1 MNTVSIDWESEIVDL
16 LAELTSVQDELLEAL
31 SAKRDC
37 LARHDLE
44 GMAALDQREEQVRL
58 RLEAC
63 HDRRQQLLSAA
74 RQRSLPSESL
84 GGLANSA
91 IIAGREKLAKGVKET
106 SARMR
111 LLQHECLT
119 NWVVAQRSLLHYAQM
134 LEILATGGRSHPTYK
149 DKEQTAPAAAGGLLV
164 DQEA

>member
-1 MNTVSIDWESEIVDL
+1 MTTAAIDWEAEIVAL
-16 LAELTSVQDELLEAL
+16 LGELTSVQDELFEAL

-37 LARHDLE
+37 MARRDFE
-44 GMAALDQREEQVRL
+44 GIVPLDEREEQVRC

-63 HDRRQQLLSAA
+63 QQRRQQLLSAA
-74 RQRSLPSESL
+74 RQRNLPSDSL

-91 IIAGREKLAKGVKET
+91 IIPGREKLSSRVKET

-111 LLQHECLT
+111 LLQNECLT

-134 LEILATGGRSHPTYK
+134 LEILATGGRPDPTYK
-149 DKEQTAPAAAGGLLV
+149 ERGAPVTNGGMLV

>member
-1 MNTVSIDWESEIVDL
+1 MTAASIDWEAEIVAL
-16 LAELTSVQDELLEAL
+16 LGELTSVQDELFETL

-37 LARHDLE
+37 MARCDFD
-44 GMAALDQREEQVRL
+44 GMAALDEREEQIGC

-63 HDRRQQLLSAA
+63 HHRRQQLLSAA
-74 RQRSLPSESL
+74 RQRNLPSENL

-91 IIAGREKLAKGVKET
+91 IIPGRERLGGRVKES

-134 LEILATGGRSHPTYK
+134 LEILATGGRPDPTYK
-149 DKEQTAPAAAGGLLV
+149 ERGAPVAGGGLLV